1 MGQTG
6 DALLGPDTGR
16 PPFRRVDETE
26 IYCGRV
32 LRLVSADFVG
42 PQGEQFRRDVVRSPG
57 AVAVVPILNRPEGPS
72 TVLVRQ
78 FRPAIEAWLL
88 EVPAGLRDKPDE
100 APEATAYRELIEE
113 TGYAAQRLDLLT
125 VMLNAAGMTDQRT
138 HIYLARD
145 LTEVGRAGEGVEE
158 AYLEVHQVPL
168 ADIRPLIDSGELCDA
183 KTIVGLLLAL
193 AQFGL

>member
-1 MGQTG
+1 MGLTG
-6 DALLGPDTGR
+6 DARLGPDTGR
-16 PPFRRVDETE
+16 PLFQRVGETE
-26 IYCGRV
+26 IYRGHV

-88 EVPAGLRDKPDE
+88 EIPAGLRDKHDE

-145 LTEVGRAGEGVEE
+145 LAEVGRAAEGVEE

-168 ADIRPLIDSGELCDA
+168 AGIRPLIESGELCDA

-193 AQFGL
+193 AQLGL